1 MFPCL
6 LISLLHQDAQCL
18 AMYTGLV
25 RVAVICIVSTDYYL
39 ASTLLLNFFCA
50 EISHYIIQYR
60 YQCYCRA
67 VGVGAAGAAE
77 AAPLFQPAYLGI
89 ILLLDG
95 CYSATTTIFS
105 QKLN

>member
-1 MFPCL
+1 MPALQLAGLYTNKTTIAL
-6 LISLLHQDAQCL
+6 LSN
-18 AMYTGLV
+18 GLV
-25 RVAVICIVSTDYYL
+25 RHRPTEYDGHAGCIYSK
-39 ASTLLLNFFCA
+39 
-50 EISHYIIQYR
+50 
-60 YQCYCRA
+60 A